1 MSGRGK
7 KLSMPRKQN
16 FKKLFISK
24 KKKKKNQGRKITD
37 IRILFEIEEEKEERK
52 KQEHN

>member
-16 FKKLFISK
+16 FKKLFISE
-24 KKKKKNQGRKITD
+24 KKKKNQDRTITD